1 MIYLDNPIQ
10 CFFIVKPIGGAYR
23 KIFKGKNQSG
33 LPGKFMMKQ
42 VIKQYFLN
50 EVKSQIFGADLKA
63 GSILSMHL

>member
-1 MIYLDNPIQ
+1 
-10 CFFIVKPIGGAYR
+10 VYR